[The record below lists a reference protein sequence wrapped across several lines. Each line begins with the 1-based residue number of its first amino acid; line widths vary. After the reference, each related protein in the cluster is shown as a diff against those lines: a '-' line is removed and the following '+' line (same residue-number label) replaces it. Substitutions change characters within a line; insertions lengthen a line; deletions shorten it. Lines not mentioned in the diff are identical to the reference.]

1 MSEELGRALSG
12 FLEAFM
18 GRKDELRK
26 EATETERWEK
36 AYELQ
41 KAASERDA
49 KNDDLQYMINMAA
62 FEANAEDRTVR
73 MSARAALMKALDGV
87 DPEVYEKLQQYV
99 LTNRQILTESER
111 LRVEQAK
118 LSGESAGNQIGQIK
132 KMSDLVNSLG
142 QTANL
147 PQEVYDVMSQ
157 GVNQLLGTNVRL
169 TPKTPQRLSE
179 VNQAIEGLDKTIATK
194 IANGLDATKDLL
206 ARQAFVDERNQI
218 LGLNLPKQYSLEPD
232 NLAQFRRQTETL
244 FEVLKLLPED
254 IAGGYLFEGYVD
266 PNTAEALK
274 LGIGQAAEH
283 AVHQVFPVPKGHV
296 SGVRESTSSLKSLF
310 EMPGGGDEY
319 DAAAPPGLES
329 LFQGF
334 GGVGGGQPTAGNV
347 AQQPAPQGPSEHPL
361 GATGRDDLGLSKF
374 QWEALQGIADT
385 KSAIRANL
393 LPLFEKWDRSSER
406 LNKPFVDLYKKGRS
420 SVETGLSN
428 SLSDG
433 KSVLDKADST
443 LTEFY
448 DKLSELLGPYAY

>member
-1 MSEELGRALSG
+1 MGQEVGEALMG
-12 FLEAFM
+12 FLGAFVK
-18 GRKDELRK
+18 RKDELRQEAK
-26 EATETERWEK
+26 EDERWEK
-36 AYELQ
+36 IYEMQ

-49 KNDDLQYMINMAA
+49 KNDELQYMINMAA

-232 NLAQFRRQTETL
+232 NLAQLRRETEPL

-334 GGVGGGQPTAGNV
+334 GGVGGGQSTAGV
-347 AQQPAPQGPSEHPL
+347 AQQPAREGSSEHPR
-361 GATGRDDLGLSKF
+361 GAWGDTDLGFSPETWNRF
-374 QWEALQGIADT
+374 QKEADT
-385 KSAIRANL
+385 NREIDQRIVDADRGLIKIPGYQGSEGSDLLSSLKRGLQRQHERREREEQERVERIRRMW
-393 LPLFEKWDRSSER
+393 K
-406 LNKPFVDLYKKGRS
+406 
-420 SVETGLSN
+420 
-428 SLSDG
+428 
-433 KSVLDKADST
+433 
-443 LTEFY
+443 
-448 DKLSELLGPYAY
+448 